1 MKKSLIALAV
11 ASVFVAPA
19 ALAQVSV
26 FGKAHLSFDMH
37 DTGATSGE
45 TKRNTLSSTASRL
58 GFKAGEKLSDDLSV
72 GIEITTTIGF
82 DNVSVGSAL
91 STTDVNG
98 DGVVD
103 SKDTVKGSAILGDRA
118 AGVGLSSKSMGTLNV
133 GFGGTPLKGVTRG
146 MDLFDGTVG
155 ANDGLMSNRKFFNGN
170 GPNGIGYT
178 SPSISGLSVTVG
190 KGFTESVAASAG
202 DGALHVLAH
211 YTAGPISAFVTKSM
225 SDSDSTGAGHAIAR
239 METLSFGGSVSMA
252 AFTAI
257 GIYEANSNTSALS
270 VVTDHTGIYVAGK
283 FNISKTDAVKVAYTT
298 IGNKKSGSTITVD
311 GDKQI
316 VVGYD
321 RNLSKDTKVY
331 ALYSRLTDNAT
342 AAPSATILS
351 LGLMKNF

>member
-19 ALAQVSV
+19 AWAQISLY
-26 FGKAHLSFDMH
+26 GKAHLSLDMR

-45 TKRNTLSSTASRL
+45 TKRNTLSSVGSRL
-58 GFKAGEKLSDDLSV
+58 GFRASEKLSDDLSANV
-72 GIEITTTIGF
+72 GIETTIGF
-82 DNVSVGSAL
+82 DHVYESASATLGS
-91 STTDVNG
+91 TG
-98 DGVVD
+98 
-103 SKDTVKGSAILGDRA
+103 KGGAVLGDR
-118 AGVGLSSKSMGTLNV
+118 GVGASLSSKSMGTLNA
-133 GFGGTPLKGVTRG
+133 GFGGTPLKGATRG

-155 ANDGLMSNRKFFNGN
+155 ANDGLLSNRKFFNNN

-178 SPSISGLSVTVG
+178 SPSIGGISVTVG
-190 KGFTESVAASAG
+190 KGFTESAAASAG
-202 DGALHVLAH
+202 DGALHVLVG
-211 YTAGPISAFVTKSM
+211 YKAGPISAFVTQSV
-225 SDSDSTGAGHAIAR
+225 SDSDSTGAGSAVAK
-239 METLSFGGSVSMA
+239 METVSFGGSVSMD

-257 GIYEANSNTSALS
+257 GIYEANSNTGTNA
-270 VVTDHTGIYVAGK
+270 VVTDHTGIYLAGK

-298 IGNKKSGSTITVD
+298 IGNSKVGGAVATAN

-331 ALYSRLTDNAT
+331 ALYSRLTNNVA
-342 AAPSATILS
+342 AAPTATILS